1 MFGLST
7 RGSLL
12 LSHRSAVALQRSL
25 RGECYFRGLSRVMH
39 AFRDTHLV
47 CLDFLFV
54 RDRDRVLQTRG
65 SFAYAGSQSKQ
76 IGCNIHE
83 VYVLREE
90 KR

>member
-1 MFGLST
+1 
-7 RGSLL
+7 
-12 LSHRSAVALQRSL
+12 
-25 RGECYFRGLSRVMH
+25 MH